1 MKFLGKIFVK
11 IFDQNSD
18 IKIQKNFAT
27 NTLGMYILTKTF
39 LNESKISKNGR
50 VVTVTSGWSLLC
62 VSLKSLTGVC
72 VSKEYK
78 IYTPV

>member
-11 IFDQNSD
+11 IFDQNPD

-50 VVTVTSGWSLLC
+50 VVTVTSGG
-62 VSLKSLTGVC
+62 SLTLV
-72 VSKEYK
+72 
-78 IYTPV
+78 